1 MLVAVLALI
10 IIFADMYLTRSNTYT
25 TFSDLSDYDYDYR

>member
-10 IIFADMYLTRSNTYT
+10 IIFADMYLSRSSTYT
-25 TFSDLSDYDYDYR
+25 TLPDLNDYDYR